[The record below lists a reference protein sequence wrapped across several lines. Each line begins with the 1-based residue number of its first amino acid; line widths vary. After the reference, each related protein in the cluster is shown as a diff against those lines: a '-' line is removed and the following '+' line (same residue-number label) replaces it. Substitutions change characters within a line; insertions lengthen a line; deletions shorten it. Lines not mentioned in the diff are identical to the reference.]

1 MPERPLVDQ
10 RFRIKEKIG
19 SGNFGEVWLANDEK
33 TKTDVAVKIES
44 DRSNNN
50 QLFLEYRYYTLIH
63 KQHRMPGFP
72 FCYYFGPYLHA
83 NALVLELLG
92 PSLEDLFD
100 LCRHKFSPLTVF
112 EIAKQTLRLI
122 EVLHSKHIVHRDIKP
137 ENFLLGCSKQTM
149 DAIYII
155 DLGLAK
161 EYLDPI
167 TKQHIAYR
175 ENKNLTG
182 TARYMSINTHLGK
195 EQSRRDDI
203 EALCHMYFYFL
214 RGTLPWQGLKTE
226 NLKERYQKICQ
237 SKISTTVE
245 ALSRGFPD
253 EFACMLRYAR
263 QLNFDQTP
271 KYDYLINLID
281 MYMRKTNNVNH
292 TPIYDWKPITDV
304 G

>member
-1 MPERPLVDQ
+1 
-10 RFRIKEKIG
+10 
-19 SGNFGEVWLANDEK
+19 NDEK

-44 DRSNNN
+44 ERSTNQ

-72 FCYYFGPYLHA
+72 FCYYFGPYIHS

-100 LCRHKFSPLTVF
+100 LCHHKFSPLTVF
-112 EIAKQTLRLI
+112 EIAKQTCQITYSWSGKRILRPNYQTTYSVSGKQESYRNSSI
-122 EVLHSKHIVHRDIKP
+122 YEYKHSSWK
-137 ENFLLGCSKQTM
+137 
-149 DAIYII
+149 
-155 DLGLAK
+155 
-161 EYLDPI
+161 
-167 TKQHIAYR
+167 
-175 ENKNLTG
+175 
-182 TARYMSINTHLGK
+182 
-195 EQSRRDDI
+195 RRDDI

-237 SKISTTVE
+237 TKIATTVE

-253 EFACMLRYAR
+253 EFASMLRYAR

-271 KYDYLINLID
+271 KYDYLVQLID
-281 MYMRKTNNVNH
+281 IYMRKTNNVNH
-292 TPIYDWKPITDV
+292 TPIFDWKPITDV
-304 G
+304 